1 MPKGDPL
8 SASGFPHSREHNESQ
23 DQKDHEASG
32 RIMGQ
37 SCCKRSDRLLLGH
50 RRHGHQ
56 GARICCARRSIAAHL
71 SLSQSKRSTRALIW
85 LLPLIALAMAGCS
98 FDGSFRYD
106 CQNPE
111 IFTDIKAHPE
121 CHKPLCDA
129 SGICTEDLLGAEIY
143 KRIMDQVDGQKG

>member
-8 SASGFPHSREHNESQ
+8 SASGFPHSREHDEGQNTE
-23 DQKDHEASG
+23 DHQASG

-37 SCCKRSDRLLLGH
+37 SCCKRSDRLLLSH

-56 GARICCARRSIAAHL
+56 GARICCARRSIAADL

-85 LLPLIALAMAGCS
+85 LLPLIALAIAGCS
-98 FDGSFRYD
+98 YDGSYRYD
-106 CQNPE
+106 CQDPKIFIDREANP
-111 IFTDIKAHPE
+111 H
-121 CHKPLCDA
+121 CHKPLCEA
-129 SGICTEDLLGAEIY
+129 SGICSEDILGAEIY